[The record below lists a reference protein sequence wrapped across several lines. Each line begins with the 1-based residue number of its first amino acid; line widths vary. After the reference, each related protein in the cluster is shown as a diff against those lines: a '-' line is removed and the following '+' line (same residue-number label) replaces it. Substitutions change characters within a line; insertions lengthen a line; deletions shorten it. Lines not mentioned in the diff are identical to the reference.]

1 MSGLGCIRDIRFCQ
15 VKEFLNGDKRPL
27 AVIASVRFSVAPY
40 EISLGSLCSTVKPH
54 SPVHVSKGLQTDYKK
69 QFPDFIVARPTP
81 VASRANIPADSFF
94 PEGAA
99 SEGLSGDREMRFRPI
114 SRPENRH

>member
-1 MSGLGCIRDIRFCQ
+1 MAEGPVLIGQGSEGTSSDWEADVLP
-15 VKEFLNGDKRPL
+15 LNYTRLVSFPTVYSDD
-27 AVIASVRFSVAPY
+27 
-40 EISLGSLCSTVKPH
+40 STVTNN
-54 SPVHVSKGLQTDYKK
+54 PVEKSAVDEKGLQTDYTK

-81 VASRANIPADSFF
+81 VASRANIPADSLF

-99 SEGLSGDREMRFRPI
+99 SEGLSGGHEMRFRPI